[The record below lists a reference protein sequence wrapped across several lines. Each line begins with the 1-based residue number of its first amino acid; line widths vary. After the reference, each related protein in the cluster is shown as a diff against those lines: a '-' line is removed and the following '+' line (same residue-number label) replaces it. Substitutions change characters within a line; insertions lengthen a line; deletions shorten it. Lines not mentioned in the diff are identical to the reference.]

1 MLQPH
6 LTQHLLLL
14 HLQHLQAQVQVL
26 QQLTQQV
33 LRLQHHLL

>member
-1 MLQPH
+1 MLQLH

-14 HLQHLQAQVQVL
+14 HLQRLQAQVQVL

-33 LRLQHHLL
+33 LLLQHHLL